1 MNIRHFILAIGL
13 ATASLLQPLQA
24 GFLDNVKN
32 IFWKQEAPPHAIKV
46 LIMHDQPGAMIEV
59 RGKYQIYDPANSNHI
74 TGRLMGRRQY
84 LQTIHSGIKWGE
96 EFPGIHQ
103 LLIVPDDAN
112 TATIIDG
119 KTYKGSL
126 YVYDIGGSIS
136 IVNELPIEDYLMA
149 TMSNTVDTELP
160 QEALAAVAIAART
173 QALYYSQH
181 PKNRFWS
188 VDGAKVGYDG
198 VSNIQAGPVAQAI
211 VATKNMVM
219 SKTGFYEG
227 VTPFGAQWG
236 SSYGG
241 KSQNDDI
248 VFARITLYDVEAM
261 AKRGENAA
269 QILGKAY
276 PNTMIMLATP

>member
-24 GFLDNVKN
+24 GFFDNVKN
-32 IFWKQEAPPHAIKV
+32 IFWKQEAPPHVIKV
-46 LIMHDQPGAMIEV
+46 LIMHDQPGALIEV
-59 RGKYQIYDPANSNHI
+59 RGKYQVYDPANTNHL
-74 TGRLMGRRQY
+74 TSRLMGRRQY
-84 LQTIHSGIKWGE
+84 LQPTHSGIKWGE

-103 LLIVPDDAN
+103 LQIVPDDSN

-119 KTYKGSL
+119 KVYKGNL

-149 TMSNTVDTELP
+149 TMTPAIDPELP
-160 QEALAAVAIAART
+160 PESLAALSIAART

-188 VDGAKVGYDG
+188 VDATKVGYEG
-198 VSNIQAGPVAQAI
+198 IGNIQNGPVAQAI
-211 VATKNMVM
+211 LSTKNMVM

-236 SSYGG
+236 SQNGG
-241 KSQNDDI
+241 KSQTDDI
-248 VFARITLYDVEAM
+248 VFARITLYDVEAL